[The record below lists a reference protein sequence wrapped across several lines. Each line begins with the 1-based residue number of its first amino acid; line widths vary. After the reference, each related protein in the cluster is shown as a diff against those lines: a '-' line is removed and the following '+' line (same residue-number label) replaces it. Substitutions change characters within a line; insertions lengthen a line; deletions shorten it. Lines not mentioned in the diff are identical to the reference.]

1 MTYKKKRK
9 FYLKLDEVEWEAGYK
24 LGISLET
31 GQLEALCEGKTK
43 AFCSGVKDGQ
53 EERKAK
59 EGDN

>member
-1 MTYKKKRK
+1 MYKEKRK
-9 FYLKLDEVEWEAGYK
+9 YYLKLDQAEWDAGHK
-24 LGISLET
+24 LGLSLEDE
-31 GQLEALCEGKTK
+31 QLETFCKGKSK